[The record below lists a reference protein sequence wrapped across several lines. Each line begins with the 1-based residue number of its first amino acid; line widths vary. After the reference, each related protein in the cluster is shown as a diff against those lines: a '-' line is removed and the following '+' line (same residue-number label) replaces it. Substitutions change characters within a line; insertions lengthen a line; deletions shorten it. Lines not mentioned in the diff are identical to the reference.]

1 MAGRNKLDTD
11 SKAKAESVNETF
23 EQRYERYRKLLIA
36 PENESVDQRYDRYQA
51 LGNLLEADSR
61 PLNRAL
67 TEVNKKH
74 GVTFAGGNIGVWGLV
89 NSGPGLT
96 YPHLIGTLID
106 HFQLPYMVRTKEGIA
121 RALICKEAK
130 NTEAP
135 VVLMRELI
143 LLHTPNHTHESGL
156 RWTIIYA
163 LSFIGDTRQVEETKK
178 LIEDERY
185 ADVREDLEKMLAKIQ
200 KRKWKPKKSES

>member
-1 MAGRNKLDTD
+1 MRENSD
-11 SKAKAESVNETF
+11 SEAKARGESSIAESEKGDKKTL
-23 EQRYERYRKLLIA
+23 EERLEESRNIAKLIDI
-36 PENESVDQRYDRYQA
+36 DQK
-51 LGNLLEADSR
+51 

-67 TEVNKKH
+67 TEANKKH

-89 NSGPGLT
+89 HCDRGFT
-96 YPHLIGTLID
+96 YPHLIDTLID
-106 HFQLPYMVRTKEGIA
+106 HFQRPYMIQNKEWIA

-135 VVLMRELI
+135 VVLMKELKK
-143 LLHTPNHTHESGL
+143 LHLSVGPEASC
-156 RWTIIYA
+156 RWAIIYA

-200 KRKWKPKKSES
+200 KRKWKPKKSEA